1 MGTISDILEGTR
13 LPRMVRVR
21 QQFDEEKIED
31 VTGAL
36 MAELS
41 RPAIMD
47 TIRPGMSIAI
57 TCGSRGIDNYAKI
70 IRETAAFCISRGAKP
85 FIIPAMG
92 SHGGATAQGQRAICE
107 SYGVTEDYCGCPI
120 RATMDTIHIGNTPEG
135 NKVYIDAYAAGA
147 DGIIV
152 INRIKKHTAFRGPY
166 ESGIMKMMAIGLGK
180 QYGAS
185 VCHQAGYRLMAKQ
198 IPMFGNAIIKHANIL
213 FAIGLV
219 ENPYDRT
226 CKIAA
231 LTREEIPQEE
241 PRLLELAKRKMA
253 QLLPGEADV
262 LVVDWIGKDISGAG
276 MDPNITGTKSTPY
289 AGEQNFHANRIAVL
303 NLTGQ
308 SHGSIHGVGYADVI
322 NRRVF
327 DKADLEATYPNSLT
341 STTLRADA
349 IPVMMKNDI
358 DTIRCAV
365 MTCNAEDPENPRVI
379 RIRDTLH
386 ISEILVSE
394 NMLERIRDI
403 PGLFVIGEPEDW
415 QFDEEGNLNL

>member
-1 MGTISDILEGTR
+1 
-13 LPRMVRVR
+13 
-21 QQFDEEKIED
+21 
-31 VTGAL
+31 
-36 MAELS
+36 
-41 RPAIMD
+41 
-47 TIRPGMSIAI
+47 
-57 TCGSRGIDNYAKI
+57 
-70 IRETAAFCISRGAKP
+70 
-85 FIIPAMG
+85 
-92 SHGGATAQGQRAICE
+92 
-107 SYGVTEDYCGCPI
+107 
-120 RATMDTIHIGNTPEG
+120 
-135 NKVYIDAYAAGA
+135 
-147 DGIIV
+147 
-152 INRIKKHTAFRGPY
+152 
-166 ESGIMKMMAIGLGK
+166 
-180 QYGAS
+180 
-185 VCHQAGYRLMAKQ
+185 
-198 IPMFGNAIIKHANIL
+198 
-213 FAIGLV
+213 
-219 ENPYDRT
+219 
-226 CKIAA
+226 
-231 LTREEIPQEE
+231 
-241 PRLLELAKRKMA
+241 
-253 QLLPGEADV
+253 V